1 MGKVIRLRDDTFR
14 RLQAL
19 SEPFITP
26 DTAINVLLDELD
38 KLRAE
43 KGNSKVTEP
52 EWKNS
57 ELRAWYA
64 TYRYY

>member
-1 MGKVIRLRDDTFR
+1 MSKVIRLRDDTFR

-38 KLRAE
+38 KLR
-43 KGNSKVTEP
+43 EP
-52 EWKNS
+52 QGRFRNYPRCRS
-57 ELRAWYA
+57 QVCPLQYPNGLRS
-64 TYRYY
+64 